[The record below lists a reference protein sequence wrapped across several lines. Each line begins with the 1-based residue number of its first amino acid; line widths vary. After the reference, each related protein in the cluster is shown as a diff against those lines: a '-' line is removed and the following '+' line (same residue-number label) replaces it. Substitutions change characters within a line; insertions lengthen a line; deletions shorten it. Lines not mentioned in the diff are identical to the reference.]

1 MKPILTLSI
10 VIVAY
15 FAGEAA
21 QAQAHTRAPGE
32 RLDCMIQPH
41 RDVQIGSPSAGVI
54 AEVLVQRG
62 EIVEQGQVL
71 ARLQSDVE
79 RAALAVARERAAQ
92 VGEEAVANSSRNL
105 AAREL
110 ERANELFGQQYV
122 SRTYLDKQRA
132 EAQAALGRTTQ
143 AIENRRLA
151 KRQLQLA
158 QTQLEQRTI
167 RAPFSGVVVER
178 FLETGEYV
186 DQKPV
191 LRLAATDP
199 LRVDVLVPA
208 RSFGQIATGQA
219 ATVYPEMNGAAAKGA
234 AVVTVDRM
242 IDAASNTFRVRLRLP
257 NEDQSLPAGLRCA
270 VSFERLQT
278 TDSRQSIPGITAQ
291 PKNARR
297 G

>member
-1 MKPILTLSI
+1 MKTILPLAI
-10 VIVAY
+10 VISSLVLTQPAD
-15 FAGEAA
+15 A
-21 QAQAHTRAPGE
+21 RAPAE
-32 RLDCMIQPH
+32 RLDCMIQPS

-62 EIVEQGQVL
+62 EVVEKNQVL
-71 ARLQSDVE
+71 AKLQSDVE
-79 RAALAVARERAAQ
+79 RAALAVAQERAAQ

-132 EAQAALGRTTQ
+132 EAQAASGRTTQ

-151 KRQLQLA
+151 RRQLQLA
-158 QTQLEQRTI
+158 MTQLEQRTI

-178 FLETGEYV
+178 FLAAGEFV

-191 LRLAATDP
+191 LRLAAVDP

-208 RSFGQIATGQA
+208 ALFGSIQIAQSA
-219 ATVYPEMNGAAAKGA
+219 KVFPEMVGAAARTATVK
-234 AVVTVDRM
+234 TVDRM
-242 IDAASNTFRVRLRLP
+242 IDAASNTFRVRLELP
-257 NEDQSLPAGLRCA
+257 NEDQSLPAGLRCGLT
-270 VSFERLQT
+270 FERLQT
-278 TDSRQSIPGITAQ
+278 TGASDEATEVLSARQAGKSG
-291 PKNARR
+291 
-297 G
+297 

>member
-1 MKPILTLSI
+1 M
-10 VIVAY
+10 
-15 FAGEAA
+15 EAA
-21 QAQAHTRAPGE
+21 NARPLNEQ
-32 RLDCMIQPH
+32 LDCMIQPH

-62 EIVEQGQVL
+62 EVVTKGQVL
-71 ARLQSDVE
+71 ARLQSGVE
-79 RAALAVARERAAQ
+79 RAALAVAQERAAQ

-151 KRQLQLA
+151 RRQLQLA
-158 QTQLEQRTI
+158 MTQLEQRTI

-178 FLETGEYV
+178 FLAAGEFV

-191 LRLAATDP
+191 LRLAAVDP

-208 RSFGQIATGQA
+208 VSFGSIQFGQSA
-219 ATVYPEMNGAAAKGA
+219 KVYPEMAGATARTASVK
-234 AVVTVDRM
+234 TVDRL
-242 IDAASNTFRVRLRLP
+242 IDAASNTFRVRLELP

-270 VSFERLQT
+270 VEFERLQT
-278 TDSRQSIPGITAQ
+278 TEVTGESTKVLTAQ
-291 PKNARR
+291 KA
-297 G
+297 GASG

>member
-1 MKPILTLSI
+1 MKPNLTLAI
-10 VIVAY
+10 VVSSCLFVEPVSA
-15 FAGEAA
+15 
-21 QAQAHTRAPGE
+21 RALSD
-32 RLDCMIQPH
+32 RLDCMIQPS

-62 EIVEQGQVL
+62 EVVTKGQVL
-71 ARLQSDVE
+71 AHLQSAVE
-79 RAALAVARERAAQ
+79 RAALAVAQERAAQ

-143 AIENRRLA
+143 AVENRRLA
-151 KRQLQLA
+151 RRQLQLA
-158 QTQLEQRTI
+158 MTQLEQRTI

-178 FLETGEYV
+178 FLAAGEFV

-191 LRLAATDP
+191 MRLAAIDP

-208 RSFGQIATGQA
+208 VSFGSIQIGQSA
-219 ATVYPEMNGAAAKGA
+219 KVFPEMAGAAARTASVK
-234 AVVTVDRM
+234 TVDRL
-242 IDAASNTFRVRLRLP
+242 IDAASNTFRVRLELP
-257 NEDQSLPAGLRCA
+257 NEDQSLAAGLRCA
-270 VSFERLQT
+270 LAFERLQT
-278 TDSRQSIPGITAQ
+278 TEVTGKSTRALS
-291 PKNARR
+291 ARKVGR
-297 G
+297 SG

>member
-1 MKPILTLSI
+1 MKPFLPLAI
-10 VIVAY
+10 VISSCI
-15 FAGEAA
+15 FMEAA
-21 QAQAHTRAPGE
+21 NARPLNEQ
-32 RLDCMIQPH
+32 LDCMIQPH

-62 EIVEQGQVL
+62 EVVTKGQVL
-71 ARLQSDVE
+71 ARLQSGVE
-79 RAALAVARERAAQ
+79 RAALAVAQERAAQ

-151 KRQLQLA
+151 RRQLQLA
-158 QTQLEQRTI
+158 MTQLEQRTI

-178 FLETGEYV
+178 FLAAGEFV

-191 LRLAATDP
+191 LRLAAVDP

-208 RSFGQIATGQA
+208 VSFGSIQFGQSA
-219 ATVYPEMNGAAAKGA
+219 KVYPEMAGATARTASVK
-234 AVVTVDRM
+234 TVDRL
-242 IDAASNTFRVRLRLP
+242 IDAASNTFRVRLELP

-270 VSFERLQT
+270 VEFERLQT
-278 TDSRQSIPGITAQ
+278 TEVTGESTKVLTAQ
-291 PKNARR
+291 KA
-297 G
+297 GASG